1 MNETIVVVEDDRD
14 LCTLL
19 EYNLRNDSYKVVT
32 FHKLDGVLEAI
43 QNYKPDLLLLDVM
56 LPDGN
61 GFEFCK
67 ELRKNSF
74 IDSIPILFL
83 TARSQEIDRVL
94 GFEIGG
100 DDYIV
105 KPFSPRE
112 LLVRIKVHLRRH
124 TSHAVKKFN
133 KGGLEIDY
141 DARWATLDGEPLD
154 LTATEFALL
163 GFLAENPGRA
173 YTREQLI
180 SQVWDN
186 RYHVTHRNIDVHIRR
201 LREHIEKEPK
211 QPRWIQ
217 TLRGFGYRFA
227 IPS

>member
-56 LPDGN
+56 LPDGS

-112 LLVRIKVHLRRH
+112 LLARIKVHLRRH
-124 TSHAVKKFN
+124 TSRAVKKFN

-211 QPRWIQ
+211 RPRWIQ